1 MRCAWARVWGLWREI
16 AWLGALPVLLYF
28 LLCAQPLLAQAPA
41 ARVPEMRYQTQRL
54 KNGIT
59 VIVSPNRSGSAAAP
73 VAALVLLAGPK
84 HGPPQVRTVVTVP
97 AADLAAELSA
107 AAGQLA
113 GEARAVVAVAGAV
126 HIAPT
131 LALAARLLSPAPRP
145 PAAQGDPPAARGA
158 PGPAAAGA
166 ISPSAA
172 AGNHSA
178 SAAAR
183 HAATPAGPA
192 PAAASQRPL
201 EMTITWPGPSEKAK
215 DAAALAMLGEDL
227 FAGPDARERRSLV
240 HKWRAALAV
249 AGGLNF
255 PGSWSAYQAPGA
267 FRARVLFRPGVS
279 PTLVRELVFRQIHE
293 IEVNGVPLSQL
304 RRTQIWTAAEW
315 LRRGQTAAARAARLA
330 RAEWRTG
337 SAQAANYALAPLYAV
352 EPHAM
357 RLAAARYLSDALGRV
372 RVRTAPPPSPREN
385 AAGVEGAEMGDGEA
399 SHADG
404 AAAAPVLPAQA
415 AVGIANAAGP
425 TRPAPAWRPPA
436 PAYDGQHQNGLRVI
450 IIPDASLPLVTAWLS
465 VPAPPPSRQ
474 PLARALAR
482 LLPAGSPGHT
492 GAALAEEF
500 QNFGGRLWAR
510 AGDRRFIVAASALA
524 PYIGGMLR
532 RLAAV
537 AIHPA
542 IPAAALA
549 LQRVNA
555 PAWRAWRQS
564 NPQWLARQ
572 EALRVAAPLTSAPP
586 PAMTRASL
594 LALAR
599 QLLLPNNDAR
609 LVIVGDV
616 DPDLA
621 RSLSAQ
627 YFVDGWRFGYPA
639 SRPAPRPMSAGGKL
653 LLVNAPGAAA
663 GFAFVPGVPPPAPG
677 DALYGAWVL
686 ARWLSAPPRR
696 PVSTATAAAALR
708 AALSRRGALAAA
720 PLSAAALAA
729 AKARFLAAFMV
740 RWQTQAQ
747 LAAAWTRGNPREMV
761 TAVMAATAPQVQ
773 TAARKYLAPPLVVAA
788 GDVAALKVP
797 LSHLARGAITILN
810 AEGAMIGAYPPEGPP
825 RRFPRRR
832 IPQ

>member
-1 MRCAWARVWGLWREI
+1 MRCSRARVWVLWREI
-16 AWLGALPVLLYF
+16 AWLGDLLVLLS
-28 LLCAQPLLAQAPA
+28 LLAFAQPLLAQAPA

-59 VIVSPNRSGSAAAP
+59 VIVAPNRSGSAAAP

-84 HGPPQVRTVVTVP
+84 HGPAQVRTVVTAP

-131 LALAARLLSPAPRP
+131 LALAARLLSSAPRL
-145 PAAQGDPPAARGA
+145 PAAQRDPPAARGA

-166 ISPSAA
+166 IS
-172 AGNHSA
+172 A
-178 SAAAR
+178 SAATGR
-183 HAATPAGPA
+183 HPA
-192 PAAASQRPL
+192 PAAARLSETPTGPASAAAAQRPL

-315 LRRGQTAAARAARLA
+315 LRRGQTAAARALRLA

-337 SAQAANYALAPLYAV
+337 SAQAANYLLAPLYAV

-372 RVRTAPPPSPREN
+372 QVRTAPPPSPLEN
-385 AAGVEGAEMGDGEA
+385 AAGVEGAETGDGEA

-404 AAAAPVLPAQA
+404 AAVAPVLPAPV
-415 AVGIANAAGP
+415 AVSANAAGL

-450 IIPDASLPLVTAWLS
+450 IIRDASLPLVTAWLS

-542 IPAAALA
+542 IPVAALA
-549 LQRVNA
+549 LQRLNA

-564 NPQWLARQ
+564 DPQWLARQ
-572 EALRVAAPLTSAPP
+572 EALRVAAPGTSAPP
-586 PAMTRASL
+586 PAITRASL

-639 SRPAPRPMSAGGKL
+639 SRPAPKPMSAGGKL
-653 LLVNAPGAAA
+653 LLVNAPGASA
-663 GFAFVPGVPPPAPG
+663 GFAFVPSVPPPAPG

-696 PVSTATAAAALR
+696 PVSAPAAAAALR

-747 LAAAWTRGNPREMV
+747 LAAAWTRGNPRRMV

-788 GDVAALKVP
+788 GDAAALKVP

>member
-1 MRCAWARVWGLWREI
+1 MRCSRARVWGLWREI
-16 AWLGALPVLLYF
+16 AWPRALLFF
-28 LLCAQPLLAQAPA
+28 LALALPLLAQAPA

-59 VIVSPNRSGSAAAP
+59 VIVSPNPSGSAAAP

-84 HGPPQVRTVVTVP
+84 RGPAQVRKVVTAP
-97 AADLAAELSA
+97 AADLATELSA

-113 GEARAVVAVAGAV
+113 GEARAVVAISGAV

-131 LALAARLLSPAPRP
+131 LALAARLLSPAPRL
-145 PAAQGDPPAARGA
+145 PAAKGDPPARRGA
-158 PGPAAAGA
+158 PGPPAAGA
-166 ISPSAA
+166 KSASAA
-172 AGNHSA
+172 AGYHSA
-178 SAAAR
+178 PAAAR
-183 HAATPAGPA
+183 HAAAPTGPA
-192 PAAASQRPL
+192 SAAASQRPM
-201 EMTITWPGPSEKAK
+201 EMTITWPGPTAK
-215 DAAALAMLGEDL
+215 DKDTAALAMLGEDL

-255 PGSWSAYQAPGA
+255 PGSWSAYQAPGV

-293 IEVNGVPLSQL
+293 IKVNGIPLDQFQ
-304 RRTQIWTAAEW
+304 RTQIWTAAEW

-337 SAQAANYALAPLYAV
+337 SAQAANYVLAPLYAV

-372 RVRTAPPPSPREN
+372 QVRTAPPPSPPDD
-385 AAGVEGAEMGDGEA
+385 AAAVEGAEMGDGERGN
-399 SHADG
+399 ADG
-404 AAAAPVLPAQA
+404 AVFAPAEPARVA
-415 AVGIANAAGP
+415 SGIATAAQP
-425 TRPAPAWRPPA
+425 ARPAPAWRPPA
-436 PAYDGQHQNGLRVI
+436 PAFDGQHQNGLRVI

-465 VPAPPPSRQ
+465 VPAPPPSQQ

-482 LLPAGSPGHT
+482 LLPAGSPGHS
-492 GAALAEEF
+492 GAALAQEF
-500 QNFGGRLWAR
+500 QYFGGRLWAR

-524 PYIGGMLR
+524 PYIGGTLR

-549 LQRVNA
+549 SQRLNA

-572 EALRVAAPLTSAPP
+572 EALRLTAPGTSAAPA
-586 PAMTRASL
+586 AITRASL
-594 LALAR
+594 MAFAR

-639 SRPAPRPMSAGGKL
+639 PRPAPKPMSAGGKL
-653 LLVNAPGAAA
+653 LLVNAPGAGA
-663 GFAFVPGVPPPAPG
+663 GFAFVPAVPPPAP
-677 DALYGAWVL
+677 DHVLYGAWVL

-696 PVSTATAAAALR
+696 PVATAAAATSLR

-720 PLSAAALAA
+720 PLSAAELAA

-747 LAAAWTRGNPREMV
+747 LAAAWTQGNPRKMV
-761 TAVMAATAPQVQ
+761 AAVLAATAPQLQ
-773 TAARKYLAPPLVVAA
+773 TAARKYLAPPLVIAA
-788 GDVAALKVP
+788 GDAAALKVP

-825 RRFPRRR
+825 RPRRR